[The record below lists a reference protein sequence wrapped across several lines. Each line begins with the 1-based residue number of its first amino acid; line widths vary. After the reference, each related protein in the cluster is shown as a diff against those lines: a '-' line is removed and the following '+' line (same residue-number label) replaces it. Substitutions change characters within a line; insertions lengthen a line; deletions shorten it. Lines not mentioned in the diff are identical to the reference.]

1 MYAVAR
7 RRHSKAKV
15 RRSFIIT
22 TTVTSS
28 REQHPRSHHKGATAR
43 VRTGDQQYPVLC
55 NCQLGQDTDDT
66 IQVSKVRIIRPEKKY
81 AVAPEMSHL
90 HLDASVCIYMQKI
103 CKICRHEI
111 HKQNIPKIC
120 THFPVLVWPG
130 PDSNP
135 ARRPVS
141 RSRPRAPATILP
153 SPTTRSSPLGPGL
166 SESRSEP
173 RRRTGRR
180 RDRHARIAES

>member
-90 HLDASVCIYMQKI
+90 HLYASVCIYMQKI

-111 HKQNIPKIC
+111 HKQNMPKIC
-120 THFPVLVWPG
+120 TTFPVLVWPG
-130 PDSNP
+130 PDSNWP
-135 ARRPVS
+135 GPGAAACVTVPSSSAGHKPSKSADSDFAIWAR
-141 RSRPRAPATILP
+141 
-153 SPTTRSSPLGPGL
+153 PLGITIGVTNRASPG
-166 SESRSEP
+166 P
-173 RRRTGRR
+173 
-180 RDRHARIAES
+180 